1 MVYSEF
7 GRRVPENANLGT
19 DHGSANVMFF
29 AGSPVNGG
37 HYGKMPSLTDLTPG
51 DNLKHT
57 TDFREVYATAING
70 WLQQKSAD
78 QVLKASFKPL
88 PMFG

>member
-1 MVYSEF
+1 
-7 GRRVPENANLGT
+7 
-19 DHGSANVMFF
+19 
-29 AGSPVNGG
+29 
-37 HYGKMPSLTDLTPG
+37 MPSLTDLTPG

-70 WLQQKSAD
+70 WLQQKSAN

-88 PMFG
+88 PVFG